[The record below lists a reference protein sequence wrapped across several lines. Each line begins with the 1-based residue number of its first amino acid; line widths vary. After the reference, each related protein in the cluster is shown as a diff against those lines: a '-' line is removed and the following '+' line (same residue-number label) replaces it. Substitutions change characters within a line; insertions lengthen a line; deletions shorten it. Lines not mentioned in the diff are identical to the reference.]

1 MGIYDNVKKVVL
13 QVIKELN
20 IPLIISATVVIYSAP
35 NAVVLLAGSSTNTTI
50 PNKSGVTLVA
60 NDIVEIIVKNGD
72 YSNMF
77 IGWKR

>member
-20 IPLIISATVVIYSAP
+20 IPLIISATVVSYSAP

-50 PNKSGVTLVA
+50 PNKSGVVLVA

>member
-20 IPLIISATVVIYSAP
+20 IPLIISATVVSYSAP

-50 PNKSGVTLVA
+50 PNKSGITLVA